1 MTSIWVRQLWAVF
14 RLEIKKSFFSK
25 RGIWI
30 YLLALVPVLIFI
42 GHAYV
47 VKRDASRRSGVA
59 SEGVTREKLHSIK
72 RGMLKEQVL
81 ERLPN
86 PHTRRSFETR
96 TGLREFLIYSS
107 KEEDLTVRLLDG
119 KVINLQFRGEC
130 SLERDQI
137 IFGTVYQIFFLRL
150 AVFFGCVFV
159 FLNLFRGEVL
169 DKSLH
174 YYFLAPVRREIVVLG
189 KYLAGLV
196 ATSVIFAVSAA
207 LQVTVWY
214 WHLPKALLDE
224 YLANGH
230 GWQHAFSYTG
240 VAALAC
246 VGYGSVFLLAGMI
259 LRNPLIPAVSI
270 LMWES
275 INSILPAVLRKISV
289 IFYLKSMCPV
299 EILSNQDVPP
309 VLALLAVNVEP
320 AAPLIAIGGLT
331 AVALAI
337 VVIAAYYSR
346 RMEINYASD

>member
-1 MTSIWVRQLWAVF
+1 MMSMWLRQLWAVF
-14 RLEIKKSFFSK
+14 RLEVGKSFFSR
-25 RGIWI
+25 RGLWI
-30 YLLALVPVLIFI
+30 YVLALMPVLIFL

-59 SEGVTREKLHSIK
+59 SEGVTHEKLHSIR

-86 PHTRRSFETR
+86 PYNQRSFETR
-96 TGLREFLIYSS
+96 GGLREFMQYSS
-107 KEEDLTVRLLDG
+107 KDEDLTVRLLDG
-119 KVINLQFRGEC
+119 KVVSIQFRGEC
-130 SLERDQI
+130 NLERDQI
-137 IFGTVYQIFFLRL
+137 IFATVYQLFFLRL

-207 LQVTVWY
+207 LQMTVLFL
-214 WHLPKALLDE
+214 HFPKAILDE
-224 YLANGH
+224 YLNTGH
-230 GWQHAFSYTG
+230 GWEHAFAYIG

-246 VGYGSVFLLAGMI
+246 VGYGSVFLLAGMMM
-259 LRNPLIPAVSI
+259 RNPLIPAVSI

-289 IFYLKSMCPV
+289 IYYLKSMCPV
-299 EILSNQDVPP
+299 EILSKQDVPP

-320 AAPLIAIGGLT
+320 ATPLVAIGGLC
-331 AVALAI
+331 AVALGFVA
-337 VVIAAYYSR
+337 IAAYYSR
-346 RMEINYASD
+346 RMEINYASE

>member
-1 MTSIWVRQLWAVF
+1 MNAMWVNQLWAVF
-14 RLEIKKSFFSK
+14 RLEIKKSFFSR

-30 YLLALVPVLIFI
+30 YLLALMPVLIFI

-47 VKRDASRRSGVA
+47 AKKDAARRSGIA

-72 RGMLKEQVL
+72 RGMRKDQVL

-86 PHTRRSFETR
+86 PYNQRTFETR
-96 TGLREFLIYSS
+96 AGVREFLQYAG
-107 KEEDLTVRLLDG
+107 KEQDLTVRLLDG
-119 KVINLQFRGEC
+119 KVIGLQFWGQC
-130 SLERDQI
+130 SLEKDQI

-159 FLNLFRGEVL
+159 FLNLFRGEML

-174 YYFLAPVRREIVVLG
+174 YYFLAPVRREIVVFG

-196 ATSVIFAVSAA
+196 ATCVIFSASAA
-207 LQVTVWY
+207 LQIGVLY
-214 WHLPKALLDE
+214 MHFSKATLDE
-224 YLANGH
+224 YLATGH
-230 GWQHAFSYTG
+230 GWQHAFAYIG

-259 LRNPLIPAVSI
+259 MRNPLIPAVSI
-270 LMWES
+270 LLWES

-299 EILSNQDVPP
+299 EILSNQDVSP
-309 VLALLAVNVEP
+309 VLAMLAVNVEP
-320 AAPLIAIGGLT
+320 ATPLVAIGGLF

-337 VVIAAYYSR
+337 VAIAAYYSR
-346 RMEINYASD
+346 RMEINYASE